1 MINDFVGIK
10 STGDFIKWLVVF
22 LLVLLI
28 YVLVIRF
35 LWNSVLVAHITI
47 LRPVKTLLE
56 TFLLAIALTLVT
68 GSCNC
73 SPSG

>member
-35 LWNSVLVAHITI
+35 LWNSVLVTHITI

-68 GSCNC
+68 GSCKC

>member
-1 MINDFVGIK
+1 MINDFVGIQNF
-10 STGDFIKWLVVF
+10 GDFIKWLIVF

-28 YVLVIRF
+28 YVLIVRF
-35 LWNSVLVAHITI
+35 LWNTVLVEHITI
-47 LRPVKTLLE
+47 FKPVKSLLD

-73 SPSG
+73 GPSR